1 MKRTLALL
9 LALVLCLSFTAC
21 GKATSNDLV
30 GLWNGS
36 GNHDGDSFTYTV
48 LFATSGNYFEEICKN
63 GKPISTEKGTYE
75 IDGSKVYLY
84 ENGNKGAYTKYKF
97 KGDSLNNNGNSLT
110 KVTSTSNSSDSIVG
124 LWNGSGNHDGYSYTY
139 TVLFATSGNYFK
151 ETCKNGEPVS
161 TEKGTYEIDGDEVFL
176 YENGSKGSWTRYKYD
191 GNSLNNNGNILIK
204 VG

>member
-9 LALVLCLSFTAC
+9 LALVLCLSFAAC

-36 GNHDGDSFTYTV
+36 GNHDGDSFTYTI
-48 LFATSGNYFEEICKN
+48 LFATSGNYFE
-63 GKPISTEKGTYE
+63 
-75 IDGSKVYLY
+75 
-84 ENGNKGAYTKYKF
+84 
-97 KGDSLNNNGNSLT
+97 
-110 KVTSTSNSSDSIVG
+110 
-124 LWNGSGNHDGYSYTY
+124 
-139 TVLFATSGNYFK
+139 